1 MSPGR
6 FYIDKTK
13 KKNTYT
19 KISTVIKIYGDIDKA
34 ENSQKGTIFFS
45 MSPRRFYIDMT
56 KREHILENQYNN
68 KNSTIIKIYGDIEK
82 AKNSQK
88 KTLHYIN
95 ICGYRKNKKQPE
107 NDNTFYI

>member
-34 ENSQKGTIFFS
+34 ENSQKKTIFFS
-45 MSPRRFYIDMT
+45 MSPRRFYIDKT
-56 KREHILENQYNN
+56 KKEHIHENQYNN
-68 KNSTIIKIYGDIEK
+68 KNIW
-82 AKNSQK
+82 
-88 KTLHYIN
+88 
-95 ICGYRKNKKQPE
+95 GYRKSKKQPE
-107 NDNTFYI
+107 KDTTLYQYMWISKKQKTARK

>member
-1 MSPGR
+1 M
-6 FYIDKTK
+6 
-13 KKNTYT
+13 
-19 KISTVIKIYGDIDKA
+19 KISTVVKIYGDIDKA
-34 ENSQKGTIFFS
+34 ENSQKGTNFFLCH
-45 MSPRRFYIDMT
+45 REDFIQTRQKEITYT
-56 KREHILENQYNN
+56 KI
-68 KNSTIIKIYGDIEK
+68 STIIKIYGDIEK